1 MLVIREAENEASRG
15 TEGARRAT
23 GVARGAAGR
32 TGDGPDPEVAEKATR
47 RRFSGEYKRRIVSE
61 ADRCRNVGEV
71 GALLRREGLYSSSL
85 STWRRQ
91 GAAGALAGTGSVK
104 RGPKAP
110 PKDVRDTRIAELER
124 ETRRLQRK
132 LTQAENDHWHP
143 KKSCHAAGDP
153 SAERGR
159 RRARLMEAAETFSV
173 DVGTA
178 ASCRAFGVARSSL
191 YRRRQPPPTVVR
203 IPRASHRALS
213 DVERQEVLD
222 LLHSQRFV
230 DQAPAQVAAALLDEE
245 RYLCSARTMYR
256 ILDANEEVRERR
268 NQRRH
273 PAYPRPELLATG
285 PNQVWSWDITKLKG
299 PRKWTYFYLYVILD
313 IFSRQVVGWMVAD
326 CESASLAK
334 TLIRASCDKQRIDR
348 DQLILH
354 ADRGSSMK
362 SKAVALLLSDLGITK
377 SHSRPYVSDDNPFSE
392 AQFKTLK
399 YRPGFPER
407 FGSIQDAKSFCRTF
421 FNWYNNAHYHSGL
434 NWLTPAMVHSGQTGP
449 VLARRQH
456 ALDRARRQHPERFV
470 NAPRK
475 VAGPPDKVWINP
487 PDNSQA
493 IA

>member
-1 MLVIREAENEASRG
+1 MR
-15 TEGARRAT
+15 
-23 GVARGAAGR
+23 
-32 TGDGPDPEVAEKATR
+32 
-47 RRFSGEYKRRIVSE
+47 
-61 ADRCRNVGEV
+61 
-71 GALLRREGLYSSSL
+71 
-85 STWRRQ
+85 
-91 GAAGALAGTGSVK
+91 
-104 RGPKAP
+104 
-110 PKDVRDTRIAELER
+110 
-124 ETRRLQRK
+124 
-132 LTQAENDHWHP
+132 
-143 KKSCHAAGDP
+143 
-153 SAERGR
+153 
-159 RRARLMEAAETFSV
+159 
-173 DVGTA
+173 
-178 ASCRAFGVARSSL
+178 
-191 YRRRQPPPTVVR
+191 R
-203 IPRASHRALS
+203 IPRASPRALS

-230 DQAPAQVAAALLDEE
+230 DQARAQVAAALLDEA

-273 PAYPRPELLATG
+273 PVYTRPELLATG
-285 PNQVWSWDITKLKG
+285 PNQVWSWDITKLK
-299 PRKWTYFYLYVILD
+299 RKWTSFYLYVMLD

-326 CESASLAK
+326 CESARLAK
-334 TLIRASCDKQRIDR
+334 TLIRGSCDKQRIAR

-354 ADRGSSMK
+354 ADRGSSMT
-362 SKAVALLLSDLGITK
+362 SKAVALLLSDLGITN

-421 FNWYNNAHYHSGL
+421 FDWYNNVHYHSGL
-434 NWLTPAMVHSGQTGP
+434 NWLTPAMVHDGQTGP
-449 VLARRQH
+449 VLERRQH

-470 NAPRK
+470 NVPRK